1 MINKWDDRF
10 LKLAELVA
18 TWSKDPSTQVGAV
31 IVDNQN
37 RIVSTGFNGFPRGI
51 LDDSEVTRDVKLM
64 RTIHAETNALIFA
77 QRDVSGMTIYVTHH
91 PCANCAAKII
101 QSGITRVVVSKL
113 DNSFGD
119 RWSEQINQSV
129 KMFNEAFVQVSH
141 K

>member
-1 MINKWDDRF
+1 MITKWDERF

-51 LDDSEVTRDVKLM
+51 FDDSEVTRDVKLM
-64 RTIHAETNALIFA
+64 RTIHAETNALLFA

-101 QSGITRVVVSKL
+101 QSGITRVVVTKL
-113 DNSFGD
+113 DDNFD
-119 RWSEQINQSV
+119 ARWDGQITEAL

>member
-1 MINKWDDRF
+1 MITKWDERF

-31 IVDNQN
+31 IGDNQN

-64 RTIHAETNALIFA
+64 RTIHAETNALLFA

-101 QSGITRVVVSKL
+101 QSGITRVVVNKIN
-113 DNSFGD
+113 NSFAD
-119 RWSEQINQSV
+119 RWDDQITEAL
-129 KMFNEAFVQVSH
+129 KMFKEASILTAY